1 VDLELVFK
9 YQCSY
14 YLIISGLKYIPELF
28 SGEGQGSKDVSDQ
41 IENEDMLDT
50 ATDGKEKPEEDKNDV
65 AEEDNGIEM
74 SDDFD
79 SHLQVATGIFTIFF
93 LPRFRHVR

>member
-1 VDLELVFK
+1 M
-9 YQCSY
+9 YTP
-14 YLIISGLKYIPELF
+14 GLF
-28 SGEGQGSKDVSDQ
+28 AGEGQGSKDVSDQ

-50 ATDGKEKPEEDKNDV
+50 ATDGKEKPEEERNDV

-79 SHLQVATGIFTIFF
+79 SHLQVPTEIFTLFF
-93 LPRFRHVR
+93 LRGSYMNGNTGDFLRWYRYSERQNWIV

>member
-1 VDLELVFK
+1 M
-9 YQCSY
+9 
-14 YLIISGLKYIPELF
+14 
-28 SGEGQGSKDVSDQ
+28 SDQ

-50 ATDGKEKPEEDKNDV
+50 ATDGKEKPQEERNDV

-79 SHLQVATGIFTIFF
+79 SHLQVATGILTLFF
-93 LPRFRHVR
+93 LRGSYMYGSTGNF

>member
-1 VDLELVFK
+1 
-9 YQCSY
+9 
-14 YLIISGLKYIPELF
+14 
-28 SGEGQGSKDVSDQ
+28 VSDQ

-50 ATDGKEKPEEDKNDV
+50 ATDGKEKPEEERNDV

-79 SHLQVATGIFTIFF
+79 SHLQVRRIQIFSLRGPKVAFISDVNLCQCFGSVF
-93 LPRFRHVR
+93 I

>member
-1 VDLELVFK
+1 M
-9 YQCSY
+9 
-14 YLIISGLKYIPELF
+14 
-28 SGEGQGSKDVSDQ
+28 SDQ

-50 ATDGKEKPEEDKNDV
+50 ATDGKEKPEEERNDV

-79 SHLQVATGIFTIFF
+79 SHLQVRRRIQIFSSPKSKSSF
-93 LPRFRHVR
+93 HQ